1 MDRLQSLRVFV
12 AVADAGSFSGGA
24 RSLGISAPS
33 ATRGVAEL
41 EAATGARLFIRT
53 TRQLRLTEPGRAYL
67 EEVRDILR
75 QLQAADDAVSGAA
88 AQPVGMLRITCPQEF
103 GRLHLAPLVCD
114 FLEAHE
120 GISAELIMLD
130 RVVNLVEEG
139 FDLALRIGP
148 LASSELTAV
157 KLGAVRRVICGAPG
171 YIEARGLPSVPSDL
185 AGHRLIGARTDAAPL
200 EWRFGADE
208 TTALR
213 ITPRLT
219 MNSVAASLDL
229 ARRGWGLTRALSYQ
243 IAGDVA
249 RDRLRILLAPFEPRP
264 LPVHMVHVE
273 GRRAAG
279 KVRAFLDFA
288 APRLRR
294 VLTGGDPGTAALS
307 PGRSGL

>member
-1 MDRLQSLRVFV
+1 MEKLQSLRVFV

-33 ATRGVAEL
+33 ATRGVAEV

-103 GRLHLAPLVCD
+103 GRLHLAPLVTD
-114 FLEAHE
+114 FLEAHD
-120 GISAELIMLD
+120 GISAELVMLD

-148 LASSELTAV
+148 LPSSELTAV
-157 KLGAVRRVICGAPG
+157 KVGEVRRVICGAPG
-171 YIEARGLPSVPSDL
+171 YITAYGMPAVPSDL
-185 AGHRLIGARTDAAPL
+185 PGHRLIAARTDAAPL

-213 ITPRLT
+213 IKPRLT

-229 ARRGWGLTRALSYQ
+229 ARRGWGLTQALSYQ
-243 IAGDVA
+243 IAEDVEQ
-249 RDRLRILLAPFEPRP
+249 DRLRVLLAAFEPTP

-294 VLTGGDPGTAALS
+294 ILNGGDLRTAAMS
-307 PGRSGL
+307 SGRCGP